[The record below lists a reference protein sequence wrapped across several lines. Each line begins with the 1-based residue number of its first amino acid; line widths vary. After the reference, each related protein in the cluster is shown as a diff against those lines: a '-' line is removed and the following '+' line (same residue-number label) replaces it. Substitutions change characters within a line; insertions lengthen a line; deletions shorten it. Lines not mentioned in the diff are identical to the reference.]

1 MKNSICA
8 YEREEPYFTTYHWCV
23 KCPSADEYRVIER
36 QQKLKFAKF
45 NKEKAAALKNKNI
58 KKDK

>member
-8 YEREEPYFTTYHWCV
+8 YERKEPYFTTYHWCI
-23 KCPSADEYRVIER
+23 KCPPADEYRVIER

-45 NKEKAAALKNKNI
+45 NKEKAAAFKNKNI